1 MSVPFPASHEPG
13 SEDERSFAEAAAAY
27 LNDELDPAAKTRLE
41 EALANPRR
49 AAAFAAIVQL
59 QDAVAAVQAGTDVKP
74 LRSRRWAV
82 RCAIAAGAGVAAAIC
97 IAWFATATPTA
108 GPNAE
113 LLAETRPQNFATTA
127 NDVSTSEAVAM
138 VDSPLAWMDLSDDAT
153 STDSTDFTG
162 LMGFAFDNE
171 DEPAALDDEVAVPDW
186 LASAVLSETP
196 EQEDLL

>member
-1 MSVPFPASHEPG
+1 
-13 SEDERSFAEAAAAY
+13 
-27 LNDELDPAAKTRLE
+27 
-41 EALANPRR
+41 
-49 AAAFAAIVQL
+49 
-59 QDAVAAVQAGTDVKP
+59 
-74 LRSRRWAV
+74 
-82 RCAIAAGAGVAAAIC
+82 
-97 IAWFATATPTA
+97 
-108 GPNAE
+108 
-113 LLAETRPQNFATTA
+113 
-127 NDVSTSEAVAM
+127 M